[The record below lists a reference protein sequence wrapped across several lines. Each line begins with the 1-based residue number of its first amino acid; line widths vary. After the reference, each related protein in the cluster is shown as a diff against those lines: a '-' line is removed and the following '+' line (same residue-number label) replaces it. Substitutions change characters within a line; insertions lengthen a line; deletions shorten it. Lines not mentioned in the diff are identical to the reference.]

1 MNLNDDDDDEFECML
16 ESDMNCGII
25 AAGKDRK

>member
-1 MNLNDDDDDEFECML
+1 MNLNDDDDEFECML